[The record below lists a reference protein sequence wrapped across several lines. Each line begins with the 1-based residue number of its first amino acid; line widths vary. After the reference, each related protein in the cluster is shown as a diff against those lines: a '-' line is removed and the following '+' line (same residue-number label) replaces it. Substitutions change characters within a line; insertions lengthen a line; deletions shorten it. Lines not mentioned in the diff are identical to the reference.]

1 MTTTM
6 PYQQEVIET
15 PVVVNVAGPWGSE
28 ISAMAGV
35 EMPLKAVRSQIAP
48 NDTEWSW
55 AADLATLPARDEYAL
70 GETLAW
76 IAREL
81 GLTLAYADPGSRP
94 RIAGQTIIGLEGL
107 NPTEALAAI
116 VQIAN
121 LKTEIS
127 GDRLVVSD

>member
-1 MTTTM
+1 MQGKIRGVRTK
-6 PYQQEVIET
+6 QEVIET

-94 RIAGQTIIGLEGL
+94 RIAGQTLRGQS
-107 NPTEALAAI
+107 AI
-116 VQIAN
+116 TPSPA
-121 LKTEIS
+121 TSEIS
-127 GDRLVVSD
+127 PWPARIEPITAE